1 MVDGTTHQSIMNGT
15 AANFNNQK
23 HKNKTVKLVRATKGR
38 HHHDSPT
45 RWHPHRRHVQVV
57 DARLNMGIVRP
68 LKPGF

>member
-15 AANFNNQK
+15 AANFNKQK
-23 HKNKTVKLVRATKGR
+23 HKKKIVKLVRAAKGR

-45 RWHPHRRHVQVV
+45 RSHPHLKHVQVV

-68 LKPGF
+68 LKP